1 MRLINRK
8 MQTRLM
14 NRKVDYFNGGFVSLL
29 GYLLFFLV
37 FGNILMYIMG

>member
-1 MRLINRK
+1 MRLYNKRHE
-8 MQTRLM
+8 TRLM

-37 FGNILMYIMG
+37 FGNILMYVMG